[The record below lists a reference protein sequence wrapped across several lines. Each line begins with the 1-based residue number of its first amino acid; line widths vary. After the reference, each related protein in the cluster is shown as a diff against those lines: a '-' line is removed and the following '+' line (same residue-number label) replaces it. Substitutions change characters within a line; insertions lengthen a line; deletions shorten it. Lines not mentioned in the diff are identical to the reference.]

1 MKVSFELISP
11 GTSFRDPYAAFST
24 AISVQFTVAGASS
37 DSARQTHWP
46 ATARAQMLWTRL
58 SPPMLEIVTSKADRA
73 VMAVTIERDCP
84 VCLGFVGLPEEERSC
99 TASSKDARA
108 GHVPERGVARRSK
121 P

>member
-1 MKVSFELISP
+1 
-11 GTSFRDPYAAFST
+11 
-24 AISVQFTVAGASS
+24 
-37 DSARQTHWP
+37 
-46 ATARAQMLWTRL
+46 MLWTQL

-84 VCLGFVGLPEEERSC
+84 VCLGFVGLPRRRKILHGIV
-99 TASSKDARA
+99 KDARA